1 MIDDRIKTWLLKM
14 REASF
19 NALSFIDGLV
29 LEDFLQD
36 KQCQHAVVMCL
47 LNAGEAASRAF
58 TYRPSL
64 VVEIPD
70 VSWTEMIGM
79 RNRIAHGYWEIEFDI
94 VWKTVR
100 EDLPDLIEHIDE
112 VLKLE

>member
-1 MIDDRIKTWLLKM
+1 M
-14 REASF
+14 REASY
-19 NALSFIDGLV
+19 NALVFVDGLV
-29 LEDFLQD
+29 FEDFLHD

-47 LNAGEAASRAF
+47 LNTGEAASRAL

-70 VSWTEMIGM
+70 IYWTEMIGM

-100 EDLPDLIEHIDE
+100 DELPHLIECIDG
-112 VLKLE
+112 VLSRKEN